1 VGLEVCGDDAV
12 QEEVME
18 ECEDG
23 VVVVPRHESLV
34 ACVDDDGD
42 ELLGE

>member
-1 VGLEVCGDDAV
+1 VVLEVCGDDVV

-23 VVVVPRHESLV
+23 VEVVPKHESSV
-34 ACVDDDGD
+34 TCVDDDGD